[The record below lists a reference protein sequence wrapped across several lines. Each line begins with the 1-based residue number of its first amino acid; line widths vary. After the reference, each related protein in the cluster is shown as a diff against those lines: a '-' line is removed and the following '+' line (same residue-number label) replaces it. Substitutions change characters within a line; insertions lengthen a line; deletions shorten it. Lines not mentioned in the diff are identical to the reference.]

1 MLLTAGHSFCSHIP
15 TNISKYKGKALQI
28 EGLIWYKLHF
38 PSVRPW
44 QVPSGSVRIGKPAF
58 STTVNPF
65 TDVKKTDSYYK
76 AVLWAVEKEITK
88 GTSATAFS
96 PNATCKR
103 YQMVVFLKK
112 LHCYMSIDNHLQLV
126 YYGVKL
132 NGLLFRNHT
141 YRDRK
146 CVTDM
151 SVGIGIAPVII
162 STLCSRDSGNIGG
175 ITYGFLF

>member
-1 MLLTAGHSFCSHIP
+1 M
-15 TNISKYKGKALQI
+15 
-28 EGLIWYKLHF
+28 
-38 PSVRPW
+38 
-44 QVPSGSVRIGKPAF
+44 
-58 STTVNPF
+58 
-65 TDVKKTDSYYK
+65 
-76 AVLWAVEKEITK
+76 KEIRDI
-88 GTSATAFS
+88 
-96 PNATCKR
+96 NAECRAPFVGDSSSLRGKMLWKTEKLYASQR
-103 YQMVVFLKK
+103 GWNLSE
-112 LHCYMSIDNHLQLV
+112 LHCYMSIDNHLQLD

-132 NGLLFRNHT
+132 NGHLFRNHT